1 MKHINIC
8 WVIPQYTQLRIVPDV
23 NSPLKKLIPNGE
35 VMSYDIQSNYPHSTT
50 AITNARQLQSA
61 LPDINIHASI
71 LNLAAVPRG
80 QFIDGDWKWDYLSDK
95 FQEIQYGR
103 SKLELRRIGKDIDT
117 INGLEDIVANN
128 DLFIVPSSFETHV
141 PEQKRI
147 ARYLKDKYGD
157 KVTLLASG
165 TGVEGYEE
173 ELLSAGF
180 DIVFVGTVTDRG
192 EEVLEAMVQN
202 DITILNKL
210 PGVHTNLGNERVRNI
225 GARNY
230 RRQSGSRL
238 EEIREWRNR
247 LPKYQQ
253 YVDIDFC
260 MVGRP
265 DLATSL
271 KADQSVEYCCSMQD
285 LPFHTISDIV
295 KSGNNVVF
303 AADEIFPM
311 VGCPRECGFC
321 HASGKGVGQNNLNY
335 SLKLLDFYKQLG
347 VTDIIPTDD
356 QILLSASGSK
366 KDAKQLV
373 AIYEQAKELG
383 FSFFYGNGVEVY
395 ALAKIIE
402 KSQSPNPEQT
412 IYQDL
417 IRLFCDTAS
426 YVFLPYENISGLVNK
441 KYQKLAKLSLGRS
454 GFEIVLSSLNGYAEQ
469 QGRRFEVGT
478 NIIFSETPTRGEIQE
493 YYNIMDLISKS
504 YNSLNMRYNGF
515 FMIPSR
521 CAPHISHYRTSFDLA
536 LPNEHPELKLVSIP
550 TIKYPSEE
558 ENALEQRL
566 AWNIEAR
573 NHSRSKRQFRGGIYE
588 DA

>member
-202 DITILNKL
+202 DITILNEL